1 MEIESA
7 RVGLASQSRRQY
19 TEMSHTRLHIRLEE
33 PARPAPKDEVALS
46 EKARALAPERRTAD
60 PEQRAG
66 PEDELR
72 MAVLRRFIEELTGR
86 PLELLDVE
94 AFAERLQEAA
104 TGNGVPAPA
113 SDGGDAPSS
122 GPAWRLEYDHYE
134 ARVEHQSLRFTARAE
149 VTTGDGQRL
158 DIDLALNLSSTF
170 VEERR
175 VSLRAGE
182 GALTDPLVV
191 NLDVPAASLGE
202 RNLEFD
208 LDSDGARERI
218 AFVEPG
224 SGLLALD
231 RNDNGR
237 VDDGSE
243 LFGPRT
249 GAGFEEL
256 AAHDRDGDGF
266 IDAGDPIH
274 DRLRIWTRDGAG
286 EDRLLALGEAGVG
299 ALYVGHVAA
308 PFEHRAESGEHVG
321 RTREMGFYLTP
332 EGSAGTLQELDLR
345 A

>member
-19 TEMSHTRLHIRLEE
+19 TEISHTRVHLRLEE
-33 PARPAPKDEVALS
+33 PARPAPKDDVALS
-46 EKARALAPERRTAD
+46 EQARALAPERRTAD

-94 AFAERLQEAA
+94 AFGERLQRAA
-104 TGNGVPAPA
+104 EGNGVPAARENPGPVA
-113 SDGGDAPSS
+113 DGS
-122 GPAWRLEYDHYE
+122 GWRLEYDHYE
-134 ARVEHQSLRFTARAE
+134 ARVEHQSLRFSARAE

-208 LDSDGARERI
+208 LDSDGSRERI

-237 VDDGSE
+237 VDDGGE

-249 GAGFEEL
+249 GAGFSEL
-256 AAHDRDGDGF
+256 AAHDRDQDGF
-266 IDAGDPIH
+266 IDADDPIH
-274 DRLRIWTRDGAG
+274 DRLRIWTRDAGG

-332 EGSAGTLQELDLR
+332 EGGAGTLQELDLR

>member
-7 RVGLASQSRRQY
+7 RVGLASHSRRHSIETSQ
-19 TEMSHTRLHIRLEE
+19 TRLHIRIQE
-33 PARPAPKDEVALS
+33 PPAPEADGGVALS
-46 EKARALAPERRTAD
+46 EKARALAPERRVAEPGER
-60 PEQRAG
+60 PE

-72 MAVLRRFIEELTGR
+72 LAVLRQFIEELTGR
-86 PLELLDVE
+86 PMELLDVD
-94 AFAERLQEAA
+94 AFAERLQRA
-104 TGNGVPAPA
+104 GSGPDLPASTTAPAA
-113 SDGGDAPSS
+113 SDGGR
-122 GPAWRLEYDHYE
+122 GRQLEYDHYE
-134 ARVEHQSLRFTARAE
+134 ARMEHQSLRFTARAE

-175 VSLRAGE
+175 VGLRAGE

-202 RNLEFD
+202 RSLEFD
-208 LDSDGARERI
+208 LDADGSRERI

-231 RNDNGR
+231 RNENGR

-249 GAGFEEL
+249 GAGFAEL
-256 AAHDRDGDGF
+256 ATHDRDDDGF
-266 IDAGDPIH
+266 IDADDPIH
-274 DRLRIWTRDGAG
+274 DRLRVWTRDAEGG
-286 EDRLLALGEAGVG
+286 DRLLALGEAGIG
-299 ALYVGHVAA
+299 ALYVGHA
-308 PFEHRAESGEHVG
+308 PATFEHRAPSGESVG